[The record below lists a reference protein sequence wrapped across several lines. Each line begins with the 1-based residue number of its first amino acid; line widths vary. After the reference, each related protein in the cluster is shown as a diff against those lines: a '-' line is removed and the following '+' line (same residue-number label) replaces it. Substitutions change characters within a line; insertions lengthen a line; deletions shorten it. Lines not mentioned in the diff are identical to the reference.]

1 MKNTDVPH
9 LEVGVKNLALGE
21 RRGGG
26 EEPLKSRWAMC
37 SKCLETI
44 TLFRST
50 ICDFFLPCFRPDPKS
65 NAPYQNCPKKDRNYL
80 GTASIYVKRLRR
92 ASNSLY

>member
-1 MKNTDVPH
+1 MRNREFFVLYAEQQVNKLKPNSKTVLNFKHVNRLFKIMKNADVPH
-9 LEVGVKNLALGE
+9 LEVGVKNLALGGG
-21 RRGGG
+21 RGGG

-50 ICDFFLPCFRPDPKS
+50 ICDFF
-65 NAPYQNCPKKDRNYL
+65 
-80 GTASIYVKRLRR
+80 
-92 ASNSLY
+92 